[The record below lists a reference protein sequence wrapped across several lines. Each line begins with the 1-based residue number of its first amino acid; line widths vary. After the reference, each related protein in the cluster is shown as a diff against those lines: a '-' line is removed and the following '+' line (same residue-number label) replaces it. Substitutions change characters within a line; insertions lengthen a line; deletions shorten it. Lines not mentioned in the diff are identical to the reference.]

1 MFEAKLFDEFTDLRN
16 FEFKFSEGG
25 YDFMPH
31 HVHIHQMNED
41 KTSGSGLSLPD
52 VFDVSLTALAFLSF
66 GIFILQVI
74 MCISM
79 VRKVIKQLLKE
90 SMITL

>member
-1 MFEAKLFDEFTDLRN
+1 
-16 FEFKFSEGG
+16 
-25 YDFMPH
+25 MPH
-31 HVHIHQMNED
+31 HVHFHQINED

-79 VRKVIKQLLKE
+79 VWKIVKRVYNELK
-90 SMITL
+90 T